1 MGWGQ
6 TGPSLSPNCWLNH
19 KWFIILSSL
28 VSDWL
33 NCVDSD
39 TIQGKEMKGKVCWGQ
54 MASRKYFHPWLQKR
68 EWFERSELGLPLGEL
83 SCFQMFLWEGRM
95 QAPLPPPFA
104 PDECAA
110 DSLRLAAKREKSL
123 SSSSLLI
130 CQANPQYTYLWT
142 FSYTREVN
150 AHIRWTTFSL
160 AVCLLQE
167 KHHVSWNQYS
177 WTVLC
182 LVSKPKGD
190 QNLLLIVQLK
200 TIHGFY
206 LTSNTVWNVSMTWL
220 PKFKK
225 RKPTDWFTVCTNS
238 T

>member
-83 SCFQMFLWEGRM
+83 SCFQMFLWEGIM
-95 QAPLPPPFA
+95 QVPLPPPFA

-110 DSLRLAAKREKSL
+110 DSLRLAAKREKKPQF
-123 SSSSLLI
+123 LI
-130 CQANPQYTYLWT
+130 I
-142 FSYTREVN
+142 
-150 AHIRWTTFSL
+150 AHLPSQPSIHIPLNFQL
-160 AVCLLQE
+160 H
-167 KHHVSWNQYS
+167 KG
-177 WTVLC
+177 
-182 LVSKPKGD
+182 SKCPYKM
-190 QNLLLIVQLK
+190 NY
-200 TIHGFY
+200 F
-206 LTSNTVWNVSMTWL
+206 
-220 PKFKK
+220 
-225 RKPTDWFTVCTNS
+225 
-238 T
+238 

>member
-1 MGWGQ
+1 MSTVTQFRAKRW
-6 TGPSLSPNCWLNH
+6 
-19 KWFIILSSL
+19 
-28 VSDWL
+28 
-33 NCVDSD
+33 
-39 TIQGKEMKGKVCWGQ
+39 KGKCAGGRWLLGSIFIPDYRKENDLRDLSWG
-54 MASRKYFHPWLQKR
+54 
-68 EWFERSELGLPLGEL
+68 
-83 SCFQMFLWEGRM
+83 CLWVSYPAFRCSYGKAECRC
-95 QAPLPPPFA
+95 PCHLLFA
-104 PDECAA
+104 PDKCAA

>member
-1 MGWGQ
+1 MSTVTQFRAKRWNGKCAGGRWLLGSIFI
-6 TGPSLSPNCWLNH
+6 PDYRKESDLRDLSCGCLW
-19 KWFIILSSL
+19 
-28 VSDWL
+28 V
-33 NCVDSD
+33 
-39 TIQGKEMKGKVCWGQ
+39 
-54 MASRKYFHPWLQKR
+54 
-68 EWFERSELGLPLGEL
+68 EL
-83 SCFQMFLWEGRM
+83 SCFQIFSWEGRM
-95 QAPLPPPFA
+95 QVPLPPPFA

-167 KHHVSWNQYS
+167 KHHFSWNQYS

-182 LVSKPKGD
+182 LVS
-190 QNLLLIVQLK
+190 
-200 TIHGFY
+200 
-206 LTSNTVWNVSMTWL
+206 
-220 PKFKK
+220 
-225 RKPTDWFTVCTNS
+225 
-238 T
+238 